1 MRRFGWFALLLGWAA
16 LALCACAP
24 VAEDA
29 GPEPERIYAT
39 FYPIYA
45 LSSLA
50 LKDIPAVELKCLVAP
65 QDGCLRS
72 YALSDRDAYLLK
84 YSADAVIAGGRGLE
98 SFESTLYALG
108 DDGPAV
114 VTVLNNRELYNQG
127 DQSESGEDTSHLSGE
142 NPHLYMSVDGA
153 KEMVEAIALYMSEL
167 DPDYEGRYMENLDAA
182 TARLDALKAEM
193 ASLAAG
199 AAGGRAILINE
210 ALIYLARELNLT
222 VAGQFDRESGEPLA
236 GADLE
241 NCLKELSGMDARVVL
256 IEKQAPKALVDA
268 LTDAGYIVTKID
280 ILSTGRED
288 MGADGYF
295 TAQLENARAIGRA
308 FEDAEGSD

>member
-1 MRRFGWFALLLGWAA
+1 MRRFGWFASLLAWAA
-16 LALCACAP
+16 LALCSCAP
-24 VAEDA
+24 IVEGN

-50 LKDIPAVELKCLVAP
+50 LKDIPAVELSCLVAP

-84 YSADAVIAGGRGLE
+84 YAADAVIAGGRGLE
-98 SFESTLYALG
+98 SFEFSLYALG
-108 DDGPAV
+108 DGGPAV
-114 VTVLNNRELYNQG
+114 VTVLNNIELYNQG
-127 DQSESGEDTSHLSGE
+127 DSREADEEAGHLVGA
-142 NPHLYMSVDGA
+142 NPHLYMSAEGA
-153 KEMVEAIALYMSEL
+153 REMVEAIALCMSEL
-167 DPDYEGRYMENLDAA
+167 DPDYEDRYMENLDAA
-182 TARLDALKAEM
+182 TARLGALQAEM
-193 ASLAAG
+193 ASLAAS
-199 AAGGRAILINE
+199 AVDGRAILMNE

-222 VAGQFDRESGEPLA
+222 VAGQFDRESGESMA
-236 GADLE
+236 GTDLS
-241 NCLKELSGMDARVVL
+241 NCLEALSAMDARVVL

-268 LTDAGYIVTKID
+268 LTGAGYIVTKID

-295 TAQLENARAIGRA
+295 AAQLENARAIGRA
-308 FEDAEGSD
+308 FQDAEGSD